1 MKLHV
6 DLKENGYDIYMEK
19 GILYRLN
26 DHIQLNRKV
35 MIITDTGVP
44 NSYAQTVK
52 EQCKEG
58 YVHVVEAGESSKSM
72 KVFQPVSYTHLDVY
86 KRQAFCNA
94 F

>member
-35 MIITDTGVP
+35 MIITDTGLFGEIF
-44 NSYAQTVK
+44 A
-52 EQCKEG
+52 G
-58 YVHVVEAGESSKSM
+58 YQQIGIHIIRA
-72 KVFQPVSYTHLDVY
+72 
-86 KRQAFCNA
+86 
-94 F
+94 

>member
-44 NSYAQTVK
+44 NSYAQTVR
-52 EQCKEG
+52 
-58 YVHVVEAGESSKSM
+58 A
-72 KVFQPVSYTHLDVY
+72 
-86 KRQAFCNA
+86 
-94 F
+94 